1 MKNFIMIGASGYI
14 APKHF
19 EAIKKTK
26 NNLVAAYDVSQTAG
40 KIDSYFQNCKYF
52 FDFKEFKK
60 HVTKIKKTKRI
71 HFLVICT
78 PNYLHFKYIKFGL
91 INKFEIICEKP
102 LVLSSNH
109 LLKITNLEKKYKTKV
124 NCIMQLRL
132 NNKLINKKK
141 KIEKKI
147 NNNPKKVFE
156 GHINYITFR
165 GDWFLKSW
173 KGNQNKSGGLTTNI
187 GIHLFDLLSWYF
199 GEYEEFKIYSSS
211 PVENKGVL
219 FFKNAK
225 ISWLISISSKYLKK
239 GVGAKRELILDKER
253 IQLSDNFN
261 DLHIK
266 SYDEILKNKGFSSLD
281 VFSSIK
287 LTEKLRG

>member
-40 KIDSYFQNCKYF
+40 KIDSYFKDCKYF
-52 FDFKEFKK
+52 FNFKEFQKF
-60 HVTKIKKTKRI
+60 VNKIKKNKKI

-78 PNYLHFKYIKFGL
+78 PNYLHYKYIKFGL
-91 INKFEIICEKP
+91 KNRFEIICEKP
-102 LVLSSNH
+102 LVLSSDH
-109 LLKITNLEKKYKTKV
+109 LLKIIKLEKKYKTKV

-132 NNKLINKKK
+132 NNKLIKCKKI
-141 KIEKKI
+141 IEKKI
-147 NNNPKKVFE
+147 KKNPIKMFI
-156 GHINYITFR
+156 GHINYFTFR

-173 KGNQNKSGGLTTNI
+173 KGSKKKSGGLTTNI

-199 GEYEEFKIYSSS
+199 GDYEKFKINYSSL
-211 PVENKGVL
+211 VENKGVIY
-219 FFKNAK
+219 FKNAK
-225 ISWLISISSKYLKK
+225 ISWLISISSQHLKR
-239 GVGAKRELILDKER
+239 GLTAKRELMLDKNK

-261 DLHIK
+261 DLHVK
-266 SYDEILKNKGFSSLD
+266 SYTEILKKRGFGTID

-287 LTEKLRG
+287 LTEKLRD